1 MNDKTDYGSNLEKPN
16 NQMRIEQMQQTDV
29 KTWVLRNVFW
39 IYLWIC
45 HAFLPTMYKRPTF
58 STSSSFVICGLFDST
73 HSDRCEMTSHFW
85 FDLYFSDYP
94 CWASFHVS
102 VNNLYIFFGE
112 MSSQIF
118 CPFFIQGVCFS
129 DIELYKLFLFYSL
142 FVNPLWVILFANI
155 FSHSVVC
162 FFVCQWFPLSTK
174 SYV

>member
-85 FDLYFSDYP
+85 FWFAFPWWPMILS
-94 CWASFHVS
+94 
-102 VNNLYIFFGE
+102 
-112 MSSQIF
+112 
-118 CPFFIQGVCFS
+118 
-129 DIELYKLFLFYSL
+129 
-142 FVNPLWVILFANI
+142 ILFFRVLLAVCI
-155 FSHSVVC
+155 FSQEKCVFRC
-162 FFVCQWFPLSTK
+162 FAHFKMKVPVFCLFI
-174 SYV
+174 VEF